1 MAVPRGPV
9 AFWEGLSLVARFA
22 LAGGTVML
30 AAMLLVGGWITA
42 RIERAVIDNTAAATA
57 LYMES
62 MISPITQELAHG
74 DALSDPARQALQEVL
89 DGTPLGARVA
99 SLKIWKAGGLLAYA
113 SDPALIGRTFPA
125 TEELRAAWG
134 GRVTASMETLQ
145 DEEDALEAA
154 MGLPLLEIYSPVRE
168 VWTGEVIA
176 VAEFYAIEDL
186 LVRDLTAA
194 RRESWLMVAGVF
206 GLCGLLLFGIV
217 GAGGRTIERQKAQ
230 LRAEAERSRAIAE
243 QNAALRQRAVGAS
256 VRAAAE
262 TERRLRQASADL
274 HDGPAQY
281 LGLAAL
287 RLDRVVPDS
296 DAGRTEAAVIREAVT
311 TALAEIRTISRGL
324 SLPDLESAGLG
335 EVVARALDLHL
346 RQSDEP
352 IPIDWSGPRAPEIDL
367 STKTCVFR
375 FLQEAVSN
383 ARRHGGGPSAISVEV
398 GPDRLRVT
406 VRDEG
411 PGFDPTAPTGVRPDG
426 GQGLSGLRD
435 RAESIGGHIDIDSA
449 PGRGTALALDL
460 PLARGDAP

>member
-1 MAVPRGPV
+1 MPRSPV
-9 AFWEGLSLVARFA
+9 AIWEGLSLVARFG

-62 MISPITQELAHG
+62 VISPITQELASS
-74 DALSDPARQALQEVL
+74 DALSEPARQALAEVL
-89 DGTPLGARVA
+89 QGTPLGARIV
-99 SLKIWKAGGLLAYA
+99 SLKIWKAGGYLAHA
-113 SDPALIGRTFPA
+113 SDPALIGRTFPPTDA
-125 TEELRAAWG
+125 LRAAWG
-134 GRVTASMETLQ
+134 GRVTASMEALG
-145 DEEDALEAA
+145 DEEDAPEAA

-168 VWTGEVIA
+168 VWSGQVIA

-186 LVRDLTAA
+186 LVRDLTTA

-217 GAGGRTIERQKAQ
+217 SAGGRTIERQKAL
-230 LRAEAERSRAIAE
+230 LRAEAERSRGIAE

-256 VRAAAE
+256 ARAAAE

-296 DAGRTEAAVIREAVT
+296 EPGRKEAAVIREAVA

-324 SLPDLESAGLG
+324 SLPDLDSAGLS

-352 IPIDWSGPRAPEIDL
+352 MPVDWSGPRDPELDL
-367 STKTCVFR
+367 STKTCVYR

-383 ARRHGGGPSAISVEV
+383 ARRHGGGPSRIAVDI
-398 GPDRLRVT
+398 GGDRLRVT

-411 PGFDPTAPTGVRPDG
+411 PGFDPAAPTGVRPDG
-426 GQGLSGLRD
+426 GQGLAGLRD

-460 PLARGDAP
+460 PLARGDTP

>member
-1 MAVPRGPV
+1 VPRGPIT
-9 AFWEGLSLVARFA
+9 FWQGLSLVGRFA
-22 LAGGTVML
+22 LAGGSVML
-30 AAMLLVGGWITA
+30 ASMLLVGGWITA

-74 DALSDPARQALQEVL
+74 DALSEPARQALQEVL

-186 LVRDLTAA
+186 LVRDITAA
-194 RRESWLMVAGVF
+194 RRESWMVVAGVF

-217 GAGGRTIERQKAQ
+217 SAGGRTIERQKAQ

-256 VRAAAE
+256 ARAAAE

-287 RLDRVVPDS
+287 RLDRAVPDTE
-296 DAGRTEAAVIREAVT
+296 DGRRESAVIREAVT

-324 SLPDLESAGLG
+324 SLPDLEGASLS
-335 EVVARALDLHL
+335 EVVARALDLHM
-346 RQSDEP
+346 RQSETPVPVTWDGARDP
-352 IPIDWSGPRAPEIDL
+352 QLDTSAKI
-367 STKTCVFR
+367 CVFR

-383 ARRHGGGPSAISVEV
+383 ARRHGGGPSGIGVAVDAE
-398 GPDRLRVT
+398 RLRVT

-411 PGFDPTAPTGVRPDG
+411 PGFDPNARGVAGPSG
-426 GQGLSGLRD
+426 GQGLAGLRD

-460 PLARGDAP
+460 PRSRGDTP